1 MELLYEI
8 LPFAALA
15 PFAIAAAA
23 TLECDKNI
31 KWEN

>member
-1 MELLYEI
+1 MKLLYEI
-8 LPFAALA
+8 LPFAALV

-23 TLECDKNI
+23 TLEFAKNI